1 MKHTS
6 GPWKLRPPSLTGFA
20 IDTPKGMFLVSC
32 SGIPKREEW
41 EANGKLI
48 AAAPTM
54 YDYIERQAES
64 CPNFCLVEVAKAIK
78 KTKGERK

>member
-54 YDYIERQAES
+54 YDYIERQAERGDKEANS
-64 CPNFCLVEVAKAIK
+64 ILSQLLL
-78 KTKGERK
+78 G